1 MSNTP
6 VKPTLPPAGGDLI
19 DNPFIPLK
27 HVNPLVWPNNIFDL
41 VSPILLHNWEV
52 PLGLIP
58 EPNEDLSYYA
68 EDVHDLIAELD
79 EDRADITFLH
89 ERTPNLLSRILAW
102 LAAAKGVE
110 EDVVGTL
117 PEVILHFRDQDW
129 SIITIG
135 GQYTTEQDIY
145 VYTDAICRGMWRDME
160 TLGDECMSRLCS
172 EYPVQDDDDLDP
184 LDLAVLIAM
193 AQERRALGVWADE
206 YTVHVVYPNAA
217 FDHLFVLRAIIP
229 LSTLQAIERNNE
241 KMPPM
246 RICRGVVPL
255 HVDVEK
261 PLQDNALTKVLAALM
276 DPALEIAAT
285 VVEEP

>member
-1 MSNTP
+1 MPNTTAFILQH
-6 VKPTLPPAGGDLI
+6 PTSTNVI
-19 DNPFIPLK
+19 NNPFISLK
-27 HVNPLVWPNNIFDL
+27 HVNPAEWPDNIFDL
-41 VSPILLHNWEV
+41 VSTALLRNWEV
-52 PLGLIP
+52 PLGLIL

-102 LAAAKGVE
+102 LTAAKGVE

-117 PEVILHFRDQDW
+117 PEVILHFCDHDW
-129 SIITIG
+129 SIMTIG
-135 GQYTTEQDIY
+135 GEYTTEQDIY

-160 TLGDECMSRLCS
+160 TLGKECVSRFCS

-193 AQERRALGVWADE
+193 AQDRMALGVWADE
-206 YTVHVVYPNAA
+206 YIVHVVYPNAA
-217 FDHLFVLRAIIP
+217 FDQLFVLRATIS
-229 LSTLQAIERNNE
+229 LGALEAIERE
-241 KMPPM
+241 DVKMPPM

-255 HVDVEK
+255 YVDVQK
-261 PLQDNALTKVLAALM
+261 PLQDSALTNVLAALM
-276 DPALEIAAT
+276 DLALGKS
-285 VVEEP
+285 VGEET